1 MQILQNMDP
10 DKMVIVLPTALLA
23 MYFIVSLQKSL
34 CEKQNPLI
42 GLILPVI
49 CFVAATILAFRPL
62 LVANAGQ
69 YEGLGIFCLRMWL
82 TFNIATLVFLFPY
95 YRQRRMMRA
104 AAEAA
109 RAEAKDPIKDAASSA
124 QNVILIPG
132 ADSCGIPDLRDL
144 PCPVMGIGN

>member
-34 CEKQNPLI
+34 CEKQNPRI

-62 LVANAGQ
+62 LVADAGQ

-104 AAEAA
+104 AAEA
-109 RAEAKDPIKDAASSA
+109 EAKDSVNASDAAETSEAPEEALQEELHASEETSE
-124 QNVILIPG
+124 NKI
-132 ADSCGIPDLRDL
+132 
-144 PCPVMGIGN
+144 

>member
-23 MYFIVSLQKSL
+23 MYFIVNLQKSL

-62 LVANAGQ
+62 LVADAGQ

-95 YRQRRMMRA
+95 YRQRRMM
-104 AAEAA
+104 
-109 RAEAKDPIKDAASSA
+109 
-124 QNVILIPG
+124 
-132 ADSCGIPDLRDL
+132 
-144 PCPVMGIGN
+144 

>member
-10 DKMVIVLPTALLA
+10 DKMVIVLPSALLA

-62 LVANAGQ
+62 LVADAGQ

-109 RAEAKDPIKDAASSA
+109 RAEAKNPVNASDAAETSEA
-124 QNVILIPG
+124 PEETLQEVLH
-132 ADSCGIPDLRDL
+132 DSEETSKNKI
-144 PCPVMGIGN
+144 

>member
-49 CFVAATILAFRPL
+49 
-62 LVANAGQ
+62 
-69 YEGLGIFCLRMWL
+69 WL
-82 TFNIATLVFLFPY
+82 CCSD
-95 YRQRRMMRA
+95 
-104 AAEAA
+104 
-109 RAEAKDPIKDAASSA
+109 DP
-124 QNVILIPG
+124 
-132 ADSCGIPDLRDL
+132 GIPATAGCGRWS
-144 PCPVMGIGN
+144 V

>member
-34 CEKQNPLI
+34 CEKQNPRI

-62 LVANAGQ
+62 LVADAGQ

-95 YRQRRMMRA
+95 
-104 AAEAA
+104 
-109 RAEAKDPIKDAASSA
+109 I
-124 QNVILIPG
+124 
-132 ADSCGIPDLRDL
+132 DS
-144 PCPVMGIGN
+144 VV

>member
-23 MYFIVSLQKSL
+23 MYFIVNLQKSL

-62 LVANAGQ
+62 LVADAGQ

-95 YRQRRMMRA
+95 YRQRRMMR
-104 AAEAA
+104 
-109 RAEAKDPIKDAASSA
+109 EAKDPVNASDAAETSEA
-124 QNVILIPG
+124 PKEALQEVLH
-132 ADSCGIPDLRDL
+132 DSEETSKNKI
-144 PCPVMGIGN
+144 

>member
-49 CFVAATILAFRPL
+49 CP
-62 LVANAGQ
+62 
-69 YEGLGIFCLRMWL
+69 
-82 TFNIATLVFLFPY
+82 
-95 YRQRRMMRA
+95 
-104 AAEAA
+104 
-109 RAEAKDPIKDAASSA
+109 
-124 QNVILIPG
+124 
-132 ADSCGIPDLRDL
+132 
-144 PCPVMGIGN
+144 